1 MCNQPAGKRTWGFRF
16 SATDAI
22 ALLILGAAIL
32 GLYRVGSNLWWLV
45 AIVAGHFFL
54 FCNIFRVVRRRELIW
69 SALFV
74 LNVAFFAFSV
84 FVAIMFFRHSWLF
97 PRLYILQWILIAAL
111 PLIDAGWVAVTA
123 SAYSGESL
131 SEYLTMDPKDIGQ
144 VIGAVIIGPIW
155 IAYILRS
162 RRVKNTFVK

>member
-1 MCNQPAGKRTWGFRF
+1 MAGDAAPA
-16 SATDAI
+16 
-22 ALLILGAAIL
+22 AAAPEL
-32 GLYRVGSNLWWLV
+32 VGIGGWLVLV
-45 AIVAGHFFL
+45 AIGQVLGPIRVLLSLGNYYVNELDSSL
-54 FCNIFRVVRRRELIW
+54 FETFPATVYGEV
-69 SALFV
+69 V